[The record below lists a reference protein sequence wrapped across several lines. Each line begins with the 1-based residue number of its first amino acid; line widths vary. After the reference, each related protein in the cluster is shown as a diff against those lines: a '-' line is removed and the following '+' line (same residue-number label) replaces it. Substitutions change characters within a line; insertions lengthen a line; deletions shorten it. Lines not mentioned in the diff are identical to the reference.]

1 MKAFVTGGTG
11 FIGSHLVESL
21 IQSPKYDEIRC
32 LVRSEEKW
40 LQGMDFKT
48 IKGDLNDFQALG
60 KGLDGAD
67 VLFHV
72 AAIVKAPT
80 KKEFTQANVDATEN
94 LVRLA
99 QKKGVKNMVIL
110 SSLAAAGPSNGAPKT
125 EDDLMNPVSMYGESK
140 KEMESRIK
148 SAAQKGDTI
157 KIIRPP
163 AVYGPR
169 EDQIYSFF
177 KSCSKGICPIV
188 GDGNNPRISM
198 VYVGDLVDGLLL
210 AAEKEEKGVHTYF
223 ISGEGTHT
231 WNEIKAITSRVLGK
245 KLLPLKLK
253 PKYVKKAAATIENI
267 ASLLGIYP
275 VVNKE
280 KANELILEWTCS
292 TNKAKKELDYTPKVS
307 LAEGIS
313 RTIHWYKIH
322 NWL

>member
-11 FIGSHLVESL
+11 FIGSHLVEAIINSTD
-21 IQSPKYDEIRC
+21 YDEVRC
-32 LVRSEEKW
+32 LVRSEPKW
-40 LQGMDFKT
+40 LSGLSFKT
-48 IKGDLNDFQALG
+48 IEGDLNDLKALG
-60 KGLDGAD
+60 KGLEGAD

-72 AAIVKAPT
+72 AAIVKAPS

-99 QKKGVKNMVIL
+99 QKKGVKNIVIL
-110 SSLAAAGPSNGAPKT
+110 SSLAAAGPSNGSPKK
-125 EDDLMNPVSMYGESK
+125 EGQPMEPVSMYGKSK
-140 KEMESRIK
+140 MEMEARVK
-148 SAAQKGDTI
+148 TAASKNDSI

-198 VYVGDLVDGLLL
+198 VYVSDLVDGILL
-210 AAEKEEKGVHTYF
+210 AAGKKDTGVHTYF
-223 ISGEGTHT
+223 ISGEGVYS
-231 WNEIKAITSRVLGK
+231 WNEIKGITSKVLGK
-245 KLLPLKLK
+245 KLIPLKIK
-253 PKYVKKAAATIENI
+253 PSIVKKVAGVIENA
-267 ASLLGIYP
+267 ASLFGVYP

-280 KANELILEWTCS
+280 KANELILEWTCTS
-292 TNKAKKELDYTPKVS
+292 EKAEKELNYRPKVS
-307 LAEGIS
+307 LDEGIS